1 MRDIHVAKISELMAV
16 MVQTSCTELPPDV
29 YQSLAQFM
37 QNEPSPM
44 AKNILGALQ
53 ENAAIACQEK
63 IPICQ
68 DCGLAFIFLEV
79 GQDVHFTGGSLEEA
93 INKGVAKGYTDGYLR
108 KSVVSDPLFGR
119 VNTKDNTPAI
129 IHTRIVPGER
139 VKILLATK
147 GFGAENKSVVKMLVP
162 ADGVEGVKKVVLDAV
177 KAAGP
182 DGCPPFLVGIGI
194 GGSLETSALCAKRA
208 AIRSIDSQNP
218 DPRYAAL
225 EEELLTLVNKTGV
238 GPQGLGGK
246 TTALKVN
253 IEWAPT
259 HIGAM
264 PVAVNLNCH
273 AIRHVEMEL

>member
-1 MRDIHVAKISELMAV
+1 MKEIRVSEITELV
-16 MVQTSCTELPPDV
+16 SCMVQTSGTKLPDDV
-29 YQSLAQFM
+29 YRALEAFQQKEA
-37 QNEPSPM
+37 SPV
-44 AKNILGALQ
+44 ARNIIGALK
-53 ENAAIACQEK
+53 ENADIARTEK

-79 GQDVHFTGGSLEEA
+79 GQDVHFSGGSLEAA
-93 INKGVAKGYTDGYLR
+93 INQGVAKGYTEGFLR
-108 KSVVSDPLFGR
+108 KSVVSDPLFSR

-129 IHTRIVPGER
+129 IHTRIVPGDH
-139 VKILLATK
+139 VKITLATK
-147 GFGAENKSVVKMLVP
+147 GFGAENQSVIKMLVP

-182 DGCPPFLVGIGI
+182 DGCPPFLVGVGI

-208 AIRSIDSQNP
+208 AIRSIDSCNP

-225 EEELLTLVNKTGV
+225 EDELLTLVNKTGV

-259 HIGAM
+259 HIGSM

-273 AIRHVEMEL
+273 AIRHVEVEL